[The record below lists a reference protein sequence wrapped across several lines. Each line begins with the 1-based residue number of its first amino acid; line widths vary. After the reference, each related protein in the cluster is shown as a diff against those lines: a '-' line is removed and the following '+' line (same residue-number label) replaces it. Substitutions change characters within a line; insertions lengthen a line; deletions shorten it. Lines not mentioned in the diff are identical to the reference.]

1 MFLSRHLSP
10 WRRRRARQLINKA
23 DRARDVGNYAAAAG
37 LYRRALAFD
46 PRRIDIRVQLAHML
60 KELTRF
66 GEAEAAYRQ
75 ALAQLPDDGDLH
87 LQLGHLLKLLGRTE
101 EAIAAYSSAHRL
113 SPARGVPAAELRALG
128 ALRDDVA
135 SGANTVASE

>member
-1 MFLSRHLSP
+1 MFLSRHPFS
-10 WRRRRARQLINKA
+10 WRRQRARRLIGKA
-23 DRARDVGNYAAAAG
+23 DRARDAGNYAAAAG
-37 LYRRALAFD
+37 LYRRALALD
-46 PRRIDIRVQLAHML
+46 SRRTDIRVQLAHML

-75 ALAQLPDDGDLH
+75 ALAQLPDDGDVH

-113 SPARGVPAAELRALG
+113 SPERGVPAAELRALG
-128 ALRDDVA
+128 A
-135 SGANTVASE
+135 